1 MAAVTVQ
8 LKSPV
13 KYRGG
18 VISEITFREPTFKD
32 LKELG
37 IPGTTDGATE
47 AQAVTEMM
55 KYLVR
60 LANIE
65 EKAFDLVSVRDTLAC
80 VQAIVPFFVP
90 AGETPT

>member
-1 MAAVTVQ
+1 MAVTVK
-8 LKSPV
+8 LNSAV

-18 VISEITFREPTFKD
+18 VISEITFREPNFKD

-47 AQAVTEMM
+47 AQAVQEMM

>member
-18 VISEITFREPTFKD
+18 VISEITFRE
-32 LKELG
+32 ELG

-65 EKAFDLVSVRDTLAC
+65 EKAFDLVSVRDTMTC

>member
-1 MAAVTVQ
+1 MSVTVK
-8 LKSPV
+8 LSSPV

-37 IPGTTDGATE
+37 IPGTADGATE
-47 AQAVTEMM
+47 ATAVAEMF
-55 KYLVR
+55 KYLVC
-60 LANIE
+60 LASVE
-65 EKAFDLVSVRDTLAC
+65 EKALDMVSARDALAC

-90 AGETPT
+90 SAGPQT

>member
-1 MAAVTVQ
+1 MSVTVT
-8 LKSPV
+8 LSSPV

-18 VISEITFREPTFKD
+18 TISEIVFREPTFKD
-32 LKELG
+32 LRELG

-47 AQAVTEMM
+47 AQAVEEMF

-60 LANIE
+60 LANVE
-65 EKAFDLVSVRDTLAC
+65 EKALDMISARDALAS

-90 AGETPT
+90 SGEQPT